1 MCLYDR
7 ERDGMPRPV
16 KPPPVILR
24 IEGLS
29 DGRGVQLAADM
40 ADDFGEGVIES
51 KVVVEPA
58 RKIKDGFTLRDEEW
72 QQRALARAITR
83 ADIAEA
89 ARELLIRAGRGDLV
103 GYEPEPKLVAPAK
116 QGMRATAVMQTK
128 AGPVAIYV
136 IKPDWRR
143 I

>member
-1 MCLYDR
+1 MS
-7 ERDGMPRPV
+7 RPV
-16 KPPPVILR
+16 KPPPEILR

-29 DGRGVQLAADM
+29 DGRGVRLAADM

-51 KVVVEPA
+51 KVVIEPP

-83 ADIAEA
+83 DQITEA
-89 ARELLIRAGRGDLV
+89 ARELLIRGGMGDRV
-103 GYEPEPKLVAPAK
+103 GHVPEPELVAPAK

-128 AGPVAIYV
+128 SGPVAVYV